1 MTKIIIPARIKST
14 RLPEKV
20 LKDVKGLPLFV
31 ATAKKAIEIIGRES
45 VIVATD
51 SIKVLEISKRYNIH
65 CELTSE
71 KCLTGS
77 DRVVSLSK
85 EKGFKR
91 VINLQADE
99 PLFPLISI
107 KKMIDY
113 VENNYVKGVLAGYE
127 FTTNN
132 EKYMSLKVPKMIISS
147 EKNLIYTSRHP
158 LPASKKS
165 NSSKFGN
172 IQVCIYAYNID
183 NVFCYHEKRK
193 KGFLEQSEDL
203 ELLACI
209 ENNVEVKC
217 IELENSPFSIDTEED
232 YSNLKNYYKKKNF

>member
-1 MTKIIIPARIKST
+1 MTKIIIPARIKSS

-20 LKDVKGLPLFV
+20 LREVEGLPLFV
-31 ATAKKAIEIIGRES
+31 ATANKAIQIIGRES

-51 SIKVLEISKRYNIH
+51 SIKVLEVCKKFNIS
-65 CELTSE
+65 CEITSD

-85 EKGFKR
+85 EKGFKK

-99 PLFPLISI
+99 PLFPLNSI
-107 KKMIDY
+107 KLMLDY
-113 VENNYVKGVLAGYE
+113 VENNYIKGVLAGYE
-127 FTTNN
+127 FTEDN
-132 EKYMSLKVPKMIISS
+132 EKYMSLKVPKMLISS
-147 EKNLIYTSRHP
+147 ENNLIYTSRHP
-158 LPASKKS
+158 LPASKIS
-165 NSSKFGN
+165 NSSKSGN

-183 NVFCYHEKRK
+183 NISCYKTIRE
-193 KGFLEQSEDL
+193 KGFFEESEDL

-209 ENNVEVKC
+209 ENNIEVKC

-232 YSNLKNYYKKKNF
+232 YNRLEEYKKNNF

>member
-20 LKDVKGLPLFV
+20 LKDVGGLPLFV
-31 ATAKKAIEIIGRES
+31 VTANKAIEIIGRES
-45 VIVATD
+45 VIIATD
-51 SIKVLEISKRYNIH
+51 SIKVLEISRRYNIS

-71 KCLTGS
+71 NCLTGS

-85 EKGFKR
+85 EKGFKK

-99 PLFPLISI
+99 PLFPLSSI
-107 KKMIDY
+107 KKMINY

-127 FTTNN
+127 FTKNN
-132 EKYMSLKVPKMIISS
+132 EKYMSLKVPKMLISS
-147 EKNLIYTSRHP
+147 EDKLIYTSRHP
-158 LPASKKS
+158 LPASKLSNFSKS
-165 NSSKFGN
+165 GN

-183 NVFCYHEKRK
+183 NISCYKENRK
-193 KGFLEQSEDL
+193 KGFFEESEDL

-217 IELENSPFSIDTEED
+217 MELENSPFSIDTEED
-232 YSNLKNYYKKKNF
+232 YQKLVDYYKKKDF

>member
-20 LKDVKGLPLFV
+20 LKDVEGLPLFV
-31 ATAKKAIEIIGRES
+31 VTANKAIEIIGRES

-51 SIKVLEISKRYNIH
+51 SIKVLEISRRHNIL
-65 CELTSE
+65 CELTSDN
-71 KCLTGS
+71 CLTGS

-85 EKGFKR
+85 ERGFKK

-107 KKMIDY
+107 KKMINY

-127 FTTNN
+127 FTKNN
-132 EKYMSLKVPKMIISS
+132 EKYMSLKVPKMLISS
-147 EKNLIYTSRHP
+147 EDKLLYTSRHP
-158 LPASKKS
+158 LPASKLSNFSKS
-165 NSSKFGN
+165 GN

-183 NVFCYHEKRK
+183 NISCYKENRK
-193 KGFLEQSEDL
+193 KGFFEESEDL

-232 YSNLKNYYKKKNF
+232 YQKLSHYYKKTDF

>member
-20 LKDVKGLPLFV
+20 LKDVEGVPLFV
-31 ATAKKAIEIIGRES
+31 VTANKAIEIIGRKS

-51 SIKVLEISKRYNIH
+51 SIKVLNTAKKFNIQCEI
-65 CELTSE
+65 TSD

-77 DRVVSLSK
+77 DRVVSLAK
-85 EKGFKR
+85 EKGIKK

-99 PLFPLISI
+99 PLFPLSSI
-107 KKMIDY
+107 KKMINY
-113 VENNYVKGVLAGYE
+113 VENNHIKGVLAGYE
-127 FTTNN
+127 FTNNN
-132 EKYMSLKVPKMIISS
+132 EKYMSLKVPKMLISS
-147 EKNLIYTSRHP
+147 EGNLIYTSRHP
-158 LPASKKS
+158 LPASKIS
-165 NSSKFGN
+165 NFSKFGN

-183 NVFCYHEKRK
+183 NVLCFQKDRN
-193 KGFLEQSEDL
+193 KGYFEDSEDL

-232 YSNLKNYYKKKNF
+232 YQKLRNYIKK

>member
-51 SIKVLEISKRYNIH
+51 SVKVLEISKRYNIH

-99 PLFPLISI
+99 PLLPLISI

-132 EKYMSLKVPKMIISS
+132 EKYMSLKVPKMLISS
-147 EKNLIYTSRHP
+147 EDKLIYTSRHP
-158 LPASKKS
+158 LPASKLSNFSKS
-165 NSSKFGN
+165 GN

-183 NVFCYHEKRK
+183 NVSCYKEKRK
-193 KGFLEQSEDL
+193 KGFFEDSEDL

-209 ENNVEVKC
+209 ENNIEVKC

-232 YSNLKNYYKKKNF
+232 YQKLINY